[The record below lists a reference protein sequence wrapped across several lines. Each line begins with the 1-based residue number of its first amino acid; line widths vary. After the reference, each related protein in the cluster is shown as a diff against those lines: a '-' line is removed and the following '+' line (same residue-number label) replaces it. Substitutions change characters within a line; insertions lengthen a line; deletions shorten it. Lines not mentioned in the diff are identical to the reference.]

1 MIICGFKGKCLCLA
15 LSCFYSNKHLAT
27 SKGANC
33 TQVILIIWMWGSENP
48 IEHVSNPTL
57 NTRNFPHVNAEV
69 VFGIKLQTLPTPD
82 YILDQMMSE
91 SLKAT

>member
-1 MIICGFKGKCLCLA
+1 
-15 LSCFYSNKHLAT
+15 
-27 SKGANC
+27 
-33 TQVILIIWMWGSENP
+33 MWGSENP

-57 NTRNFPHVNAEV
+57 NTRNFPHVNTEV

-91 SLKAT
+91 SLKATKEGKKNISKVFFKEIIEVMSLIIL

>member
-1 MIICGFKGKCLCLA
+1 
-15 LSCFYSNKHLAT
+15 
-27 SKGANC
+27 
-33 TQVILIIWMWGSENP
+33 MWGSENP

-57 NTRNFPHVNAEV
+57 NTRNFPHVHTEV